1 VRPWNAVFKG
11 YGKGSWRQENDT
23 SHNNA
28 GQCMLCEFLPKIHT
42 KRTQGMHEGEI
53 AENLLEI
60 LKKLDEGQG
69 GNESGLEGRGE
80 V

>member
-1 VRPWNAVFKG
+1 
-11 YGKGSWRQENDT
+11 
-23 SHNNA
+23 
-28 GQCMLCEFLPKIHT
+28 
-42 KRTQGMHEGEI
+42 MHEGEI